1 MAFMRVR
8 TWWMLLLLA
17 TGIPFLMGIPAG
29 WDRFAEFQGRLA
41 DMTPFRGWPALQAL
55 AASALVAAYGS
66 YRLVC
71 LPVALAGTWV
81 AAWRM
86 PRWGLALAWLAFVPA
101 LSMQLYLVG
110 VLHWLRGGAT
120 PLRVLLSLVVL
131 WLATG
136 ILVFVGYAVG
146 RMIRL
151 ALHLPDPA
159 STLEDPA

>member
-1 MAFMRVR
+1 MTVMRAR
-8 TWWMLLLLA
+8 SWWMLLLLA
-17 TGIPFLMGIPAG
+17 TGIPFLLGVPAG
-29 WDRFAEFQGRLA
+29 WDRFADFQGRLA
-41 DMTPFRGWPALQAL
+41 EMTPLRGLPILQEL
-55 AASALVAAYGS
+55 ATISLVAAYGS

-86 PRWGLALAWLAFVPA
+86 PRWGLALAWLALLPA
-101 LSMQLYLVG
+101 LSMQFYLVG

-120 PLRVLLSLVVL
+120 PVRITLSLVVL

-151 ALHLPDPA
+151 ALRRPDAPL
-159 STLEDPA
+159 TQEDPA